1 MTSAGWRAYAV
12 TRNRT
17 FTCGGSPAG
26 VCCTS
31 VPRYRLPPDVSSTL
45 PLRPLQ
51 RALVIVPTY
60 NERENLPR
68 LVPSILSRDV
78 RLEILVVDDGSPDGT
93 GAMADE
99 MAAAERRVH
108 VLHRAG
114 KLGLGTAYLAGFA
127 WGLERGYDL
136 FVQMDADFSHDP
148 AHLPQFLSAV
158 ESYDLVLGSRY
169 LEGRVT
175 VVNWP
180 IARLLLSYYANVYAR
195 WVTGLPVAD
204 ATGGFK
210 CFRREVLATLD
221 LSRVESNGY
230 SFQIEMSFRAW
241 KLGFRI
247 GEIPIMFVDRDQGES
262 KMSKSIVREA
272 IWRVWRLRLL
282 STFGRL
288 HSARL
293 PGGTPP
299 SDPPALPGDTPAPPA
314 P

>member
-1 MTSAGWRAYAV
+1 M
-12 TRNRT
+12 
-17 FTCGGSPAG
+17 
-26 VCCTS
+26 
-31 VPRYRLPPDVSSTL
+31 
-45 PLRPLQ
+45 Q
-51 RALVIVPTY
+51 RALVVIPTY

-68 LVPSILSRDV
+68 LVPSILSRDP

-99 MAAAERRVH
+99 ISAAERRVH

-127 WGLERGYDL
+127 WGLERGYDAFL
-136 FVQMDADFSHDP
+136 QMDADFSHDP

-158 ESYDLVLGSRY
+158 EDYDLVLGSRY

-180 IARLLLSYYANVYAR
+180 IGRLLLSYFANWYAR

-241 KLGFRI
+241 KLGFRV

-262 KMSKSIVREA
+262 KMSKAIVREA

-288 HSARL
+288 RSAKQL
-293 PGGTPP
+293 PPETPP
-299 SDPPALPGDTPAPPA
+299 TELNP
-314 P
+314 